1 MVHWENPIVNSF
13 LLVSV
18 LQDVEESSHR
28 NSTAHIEMVVVKNKD
43 GFKKYWRA
51 FIGRQ
56 VS

>member
-43 GFKKYWRA
+43 GFKKYW
-51 FIGRQ
+51 
-56 VS
+56 